1 MKANGGSPVV
11 AGRYDVRER
20 IGAGGTATV
29 LLAEDRVL
37 RRRVAVKRLRQ
48 GGSEDQR
55 KRIVREARLGASLSH
70 PGLATI
76 FDVIDT
82 EDDTLVIMEYVEGR
96 PLSELIG
103 DEGVEPERVVEV
115 LRPVAAA
122 LDYAHGFGV
131 VHRDVKPS
139 NILIADDGTVK
150 LVDLGAATAPEAT
163 RITAENKVVGTL
175 AYLAPERLAGG
186 DRSGRE
192 ADIYSL
198 GATAFE
204 ALTGAPPVAAAT
216 VADAMAKSA
225 RGAAPDIRD
234 RWPEATAGLARTLQ
248 RAMDADRNRRQ
259 PTAAQL
265 VADIEA
271 TQVVPRRPTTDAM
284 PLASADGGSGSG
296 PARPRIFGRPAG
308 EHAPWIAVAGL
319 SAVAVA
325 TVLAIALAGSD
336 SRPPSSSAASA
347 AGGAGGA
354 HHQRDRPAQAQHR
367 PSTTSSATSSAPT
380 PTSGAPPTGSA
391 LGAQLNDQGYTLI
404 QSGDYTDAVPVLRRA
419 VAAFPPGTTDIRYA
433 YALFNLGH
441 ALRMS
446 GDPAAA
452 IPILEQ
458 RMAIPDQ
465 TDVVQRE
472 LDAAR
477 AATAA
482 PEPAKPEPAKPPKPP
497 KRAPPGLEG
506 KSKHEPPGQLNKD

>member
-11 AGRYDVRER
+11 AGRYRVHER

-29 LLAEDRVL
+29 LLAEDDVL
-37 RRRVAVKRLRQ
+37 RRRVAVKRLRS
-48 GGSEDQR
+48 GGSEDER
-55 KRIVREARLGASLSH
+55 KRIVREARLGAALSH

-76 FDVIDT
+76 FDVVDS
-82 EDDTLVIMEYVEGR
+82 DDETFAVMEFVDGR

-103 DEGVEPERVVEV
+103 NDGLEPERVVDI

-150 LVDLGAATAPEAT
+150 LVDLGAATSAEAT
-163 RITAENKVVGTL
+163 RITAENNVVGTL

-204 ALTGAPPVAAAT
+204 ALSGSPPTSAST
-216 VADAMAKSA
+216 VAEAMAESA
-225 RGAAPDIRD
+225 HGPPPDIRD
-234 RWPEATAGLARTLQ
+234 RWPDATAGLAATLT
-248 RAMDADRNRRQ
+248 RAMDPIPSRRQ
-259 PTAAQL
+259 ATAAQL

-271 TQVVPRRPTTDAM
+271 TQLPPEPADTETRPLVAAA
-284 PLASADGGSGSG
+284 PGGRVGAG
-296 PARPRIFGRPAG
+296 TRAR
-308 EHAPWIAVAGL
+308 APWLAIAAL
-319 SAVAVA
+319 AAMAVA
-325 TVLAIALAGSD
+325 TIVAIALSGGGSAPSKGTAGAHARHASAGAGS
-336 SRPPSSSAASA
+336 RPGHQGGGGPAPAPPTTAAT
-347 AGGAGGA
+347 
-354 HHQRDRPAQAQHR
+354 
-367 PSTTSSATSSAPT
+367 STATSSSSQLT
-380 PTSGAPPTGSA
+380 GAA
-391 LGAQLNDQGYTLI
+391 LGAQLNDQGYAMI
-404 QSGDYTDAVPVLRRA
+404 QSGDYSGAVPVLRRA
-419 VAAFPPGTTDIRYA
+419 VAAFPRGTTDINYA

-458 RMAIPDQ
+458 RLQIPDQ
-465 TDVVQRE
+465 TSVVQQE

-477 AATAA
+477 AAVGSTSGGT
-482 PEPAKPEPAKPPKPP
+482 EPKPP
-497 KRAPPGLEG
+497 KGGHGPPGLEKKPG
-506 KSKHEPPGQLNKD
+506 GVPPGQLKKAPQNQGGDGGD